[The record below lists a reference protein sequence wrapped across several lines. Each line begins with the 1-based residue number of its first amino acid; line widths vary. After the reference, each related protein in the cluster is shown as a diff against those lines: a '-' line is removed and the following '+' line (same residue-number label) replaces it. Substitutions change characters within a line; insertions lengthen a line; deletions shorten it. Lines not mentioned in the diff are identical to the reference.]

1 MAGAKKRACEDMVV
15 SPYATMLVLPLVPRD
30 AMDNLKRLIAEG
42 AYGHYG
48 MYEAI
53 DYTPE
58 RIPLGEKKG
67 IVKSYMA
74 HHQGM
79 SILA

>member
-1 MAGAKKRACEDMVV
+1 LRIWLFLLMR
-15 SPYATMLVLPLVPRD
+15 
-30 AMDNLKRLIAEG
+30 KRLIAEG

-79 SILA
+79 KNVSMPTLWLMPQNFF